1 MLKIALLDDEK
12 ECLKLIRTI
21 TNKYMQCHGIEYE
34 LKEYTRTRDLLYDL
48 EEKEHFDIYLLDV
61 ELPESSGLQAA
72 RKIREKYMD
81 SFIIY
86 ITNYTEYAIEAFEV
100 NAYRYIPKN
109 CLREKLTEA
118 YKTLYDQILQ
128 REEKFYTI
136 VKAHQVE
143 KIPYHEIYYLTKDGK
158 YVVFVHKRGNS
169 KVRKTLE
176 NVMDELDGRK
186 QFIYTDKSFVVNIIH
201 IMSLEDN
208 QIILRNESVVP
219 VSRPRLE
226 QVKREIMEYWRA

>member
-12 ECLKLIRTI
+12 ECLELVKTI
-21 TNKYMQCHGIEYE
+21 TYKYMQSNGIEYD
-34 LKEYTRTRDLLYDL
+34 LREYTRTQDLFYDL
-48 EEKEHFDIYLLDV
+48 EENEYFDIYLLDV
-61 ELPESSGLQAA
+61 ELPEFPGLQAA

-100 NAYRYIPKN
+100 NAYRYIPKC
-109 CLREKLTEA
+109 CLKEKLTEA
-118 YKTLYDQILQ
+118 YKALYEQILQ

-136 VKAHQVE
+136 IKTHQVE

-158 YVVFVHKRGNS
+158 YVVITHKRGES

-176 NVMDELDGRK
+176 TVMDELDNRK
-186 QFIYTDKSFVVNIIH
+186 QFIYTDKSFVVNLIH
-201 IMSLEDN
+201 IMSLGDN
-208 QIILRNESVVP
+208 QIILRNGVAVP

-226 QVKREIMEYWRA
+226 QVKQDIMEYWRS

>member
-12 ECLKLIRTI
+12 ECLELIKTI
-21 TNKYMQCHGIEYE
+21 TCKYMRCKGIEYE
-34 LKEYTRTRDLLYDL
+34 LREYTRTQDLLYDL

-72 RKIREKYMD
+72 RKIREKYLD

-100 NAYRYIPKN
+100 NAYRYIPKS
-109 CLREKLTEA
+109 CLKEKLTEA
-118 YKTLYDQILQ
+118 YKALYDQILQ

-136 VKAHQVE
+136 VKTHQVE
-143 KIPYHEIYYLTKDGK
+143 KIPYHEIYYLTKEGK
-158 YVVFVHKRGNS
+158 YVVLTHKRGES
-169 KVRKTLE
+169 RVRKTLE
-176 NVMDELDGRK
+176 TVMDELSNRK
-186 QFIYTDKSFVVNIIH
+186 QFIYTDKSFVVNMIH

-208 QIILRNESVVP
+208 QIILRNNAVVP

-226 QVKREIMEYWRA
+226 QVKRDIMEYWR

>member
-12 ECLKLIRTI
+12 ECLELIKTI
-21 TNKYMQCHGIEYE
+21 TSKYMECHGIKYD
-34 LKEYTRTRDLLYDL
+34 LKEYTRTQDLFYDL
-48 EEKEHFDIYLLDV
+48 EEMEYFDIYLLDV
-61 ELPESSGLQAA
+61 ELPESSGLQVA
-72 RKIREKYMD
+72 RKIREKYLD

-100 NAYRYIPKN
+100 NAYRYIPKS
-109 CLREKLTEA
+109 CLKEKLAEA
-118 YKTLYDQILQ
+118 YKALYTQILQ

-158 YVVFVHKRGNS
+158 YVVFVHKRGAS
-169 KVRKTLE
+169 KIRKTLE
-176 NVMDELDGRK
+176 TVMDELDDRQ
-186 QFIYTDKSFVVNIIH
+186 QFIYTDKSFVVNLIH

-208 QIILRNESVVP
+208 QIVLRNKAVVP

-226 QVKREIMEYWRA
+226 QVKQEIMEYWR